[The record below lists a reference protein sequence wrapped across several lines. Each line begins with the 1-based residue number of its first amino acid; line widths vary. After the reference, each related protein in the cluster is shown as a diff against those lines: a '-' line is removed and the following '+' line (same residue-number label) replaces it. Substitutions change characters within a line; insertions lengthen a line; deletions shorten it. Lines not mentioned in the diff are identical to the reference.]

1 MVLTTSLY
9 HIISKHKDEPDR
21 SSPIRSNVYT
31 RVYYFSVNT
40 SEPNQS
46 FEIFATVPSSFIA
59 MRVS

>member
-1 MVLTTSLY
+1 MNKL
-9 HIISKHKDEPDR
+9 HNIISKRKDEPDR

-31 RVYYFSVNT
+31 RVYYFRVNT

-46 FEIFATVPSSFIA
+46 FEIFATVPSSFIS